1 MYIDVNMVSIVTGM
15 MSGACMFRI
24 ESSKNLD
31 QEIDNIKNS
40 HTLPPNEQIYACT
53 RSFYLT
59 RFAIIL
65 FVISYICNLITNLDS
80 PYYVLSI
87 GWAWVLFEVMKYIME
102 KLMKRTLE
110 SHGLPTDKA
119 HL

>member
-40 HTLPPNEQIYACT
+40 RTLPRMRKFTPALVH
-53 RSFYLT
+53 F
-59 RFAIIL
+59 IL
-65 FVISYICNLITNLDS
+65 HDS
-80 PYYVLSI
+80 LSSC
-87 GWAWVLFEVMKYIME
+87 L
-102 KLMKRTLE
+102 
-110 SHGLPTDKA
+110 
-119 HL
+119 

>member
-1 MYIDVNMVSIVTGM
+1 MYIDLNTISIVTGM

-24 ESSKNLD
+24 ESYKNLD

-40 HTLPPNEQIYACT
+40 RTLPPNEQIYACT

-65 FVISYICNLITNLDS
+65 FVISYGCNLITNLDS

-87 GWAWVLFEVMKYIME
+87 LGAWGLFKVMRYAIE
-102 KLMKRTLE
+102 KLMKRKLKN
-110 SHGLPTDKA
+110 HGLSTEEAP
-119 HL
+119 L